1 MEEEAPMELRFQ
13 VYAKIARS
21 LTAVFNAVTE
31 PDSLSAYFTTGG
43 ASGPLRQGATVIWKF
58 GAMPGEYPV
67 KVTKL
72 IPNERIEFD
81 WEANEKGY
89 DTHVEMSFEAQDAGT
104 TIVRIAEYGWRENPK
119 GLESSYMNCHGWT
132 QMLCCLKG
140 HLEYK
145 INLRQGFY

>member
-1 MEEEAPMELRFQ
+1 M
-13 VYAKIARS
+13 
-21 LTAVFNAVTE
+21 
-31 PDSLSAYFTTGG
+31 
-43 ASGPLRQGATVIWKF
+43 TVIWKF

-89 DTHVEMSFEAQDAGT
+89 DTHVEMSFEALDAGT
-104 TIVRIAEYGWRENPK
+104 TIVRIAEYGW
-119 GLESSYMNCHGWT
+119 T

-140 HLEYK
+140 YLEYN